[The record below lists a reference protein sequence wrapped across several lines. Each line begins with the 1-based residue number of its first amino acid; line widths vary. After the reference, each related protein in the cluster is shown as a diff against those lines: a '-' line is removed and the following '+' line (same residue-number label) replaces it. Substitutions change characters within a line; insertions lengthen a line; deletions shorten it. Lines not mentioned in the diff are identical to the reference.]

1 MRAPRSS
8 RSAAALAVVVLLV
21 AGCDGSSS
29 DTDDGVVV
37 HATAVPA
44 LHPSV
49 DGYDDATLEIATADG
64 ERHRLAVKVAATREQ
79 QLHGLMEVEEVPDG
93 TGMWFAFDQ
102 SRTGGFWM
110 YSTLVPLSIAYV
122 DADGVVVDVL
132 DMEPC
137 PAEAGRDCPSYPPDA
152 PYRFALEVPKGWF
165 AEHGI
170 AAGDQVT
177 VLGG

>member
-8 RSAAALAVVVLLV
+8 RPAAALAVVVLLV
-21 AGCDGSSS
+21 AGCDGSSR

-37 HATAVPA
+37 HTTAVPA

-64 ERHRLAVKVAATREQ
+64 ERHQLAVKVAATREQ

-93 TGMWFAFDQ
+93 TGMWFVFDEP
-102 SRTGGFWM
+102 RTSGFWM

-122 DADGVVVDVL
+122 DTDGVIVDVL

-152 PYRFALEVPKGWF
+152 PYRFALEVPQGWF